1 MKKIYE
7 KMNKNAFWI
16 CLITSICLIVGG
28 FLVPPLGIIDGSVL
42 TAVGLLLGFAVV
54 GVVMNAM
61 LHGTDIKVIK
71 GDTTIE
77 VDSDEK

>member
-7 KMNKNAFWI
+7 KMNKNTFWI

-42 TAVGLLLGFAVV
+42 TSVGLLLGFAVV

-61 LHGTDIKVIK
+61 LHGADMKITK

-77 VDSDEK
+77 LDSEEK

>member
-16 CLITSICLIVGG
+16 CLITSICLIIGG

-61 LHGTDIKVIK
+61 LHGADMKITK

-77 VDSDEK
+77 LDSEEK

>member
-1 MKKIYE
+1 MNRN
-7 KMNKNAFWI
+7 NKNTFWI

-61 LHGTDIKVIK
+61 LHGADMKITK

-77 VDSDEK
+77 LDTDEK

>member
-1 MKKIYE
+1 
-7 KMNKNAFWI
+7 MNKNAFWI
-16 CLITSICLIVGG
+16 CLITSICLIIGG

-61 LHGTDIKVIK
+61 LHGADMKITK

-77 VDSDEK
+77 LDSEEK

>member
-1 MKKIYE
+1 
-7 KMNKNAFWI
+7 MNKNAFWI

-54 GVVMNAM
+54 GVIMNAM
-61 LHGTDIKVIK
+61 LHGADMKITK

-77 VDSDEK
+77 LDSEEK

>member
-42 TAVGLLLGFAVV
+42 TSVGLLLGFAVV
-54 GVVMNAM
+54 GVIMNAM
-61 LHGTDIKVIK
+61 LHGADMKITK

-77 VDSDEK
+77 LDSEEK

>member
-1 MKKIYE
+1 
-7 KMNKNAFWI
+7 MNKNAFWI

-42 TAVGLLLGFAVV
+42 TSVGLLLGFAVV
-54 GVVMNAM
+54 GVIMNAM
-61 LHGTDIKVIK
+61 LHGADMKITK

-77 VDSDEK
+77 LDSEEK

>member
-42 TAVGLLLGFAVV
+42 TSVGLLLGFAVV

-61 LHGTDIKVIK
+61 LHGADMKITK

-77 VDSDEK
+77 LDSEEK

>member
-1 MKKIYE
+1 
-7 KMNKNAFWI
+7 MNKNTFWI

-54 GVVMNAM
+54 GVIMNAM
-61 LHGTDIKVIK
+61 LHGADMKITK

-77 VDSDEK
+77 LDSEEK

>member
-1 MKKIYE
+1 
-7 KMNKNAFWI
+7 MNKNTFWI

-42 TAVGLLLGFAVV
+42 TAVGLLLGFAVI

-61 LHGTDIKVIK
+61 LHGADMKITK

-77 VDSDEK
+77 LDSEEK